1 MVLRKQEY
9 LVMTTFVLLFVLAID
24 LFLVVMG
31 DEAGQPK

>member
-9 LVMTTFVLLFVLAID
+9 LVMTMFVLVFVLAVD

-31 DEAGQPK
+31 DGGGN